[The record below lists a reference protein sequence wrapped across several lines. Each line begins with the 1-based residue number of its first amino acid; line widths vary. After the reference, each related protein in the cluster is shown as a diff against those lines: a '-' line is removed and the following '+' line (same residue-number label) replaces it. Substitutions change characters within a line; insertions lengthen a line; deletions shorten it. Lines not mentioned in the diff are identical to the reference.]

1 MEDTLQKILKKLDTI
16 ESRLD
21 AVEVTSPPTVA
32 KLVNEPKKEERDPFF
47 DKAVA
52 IINKVDTEISASEMQ
67 KQLGTDFKRAEKILD
82 QLAEAGFGTTYMGE
96 A

>member
-1 MEDTLQKILKKLDTI
+1 MEDTLQKILKKLDVI
-16 ESRLD
+16 ESRLE
-21 AVEVTSPPTVA
+21 AVEVKSTTPSPKST
-32 KLVNEPKKEERDPFF
+32 EPKKQTERDPLF

-52 IINKVDTEISASEMQ
+52 IINKIETEISTSEMQ
-67 KQLGTDFKRAEKILD
+67 KQLNIDFKRAEKILD